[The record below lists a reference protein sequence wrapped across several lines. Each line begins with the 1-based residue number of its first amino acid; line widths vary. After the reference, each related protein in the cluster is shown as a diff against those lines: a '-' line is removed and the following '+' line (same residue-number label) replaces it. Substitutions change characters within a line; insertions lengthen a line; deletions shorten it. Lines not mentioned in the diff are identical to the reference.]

1 MRLKEIRYPD
11 GLPVDGYGPGFFRI
25 AGELCEGPVLI
36 AAGALVPW
44 AGLEDETPLTALA
57 GRVDLVLVG
66 TGDVIAPLPNRLQ
79 ARLEADGLGVE
90 IMASPSAARTYN
102 VLLSEGR
109 HVAVAL
115 LPVTR
120 AGR

>member
-1 MRLKEIRYPD
+1 MRLNEIRYPD

-25 AGELCEGPVLI
+25 AGELREGPVLV
-36 AAGALVPW
+36 AGRTLVPW
-44 AGLEDETPLTALA
+44 AGLEDEAPLTALA
-57 GRVDLVLVG
+57 GRLDLLIVG
-66 TGDVIAPLPNRLQ
+66 TGDTIAPLPNRLQ
-79 ARLEADGLGVE
+79 NRLEADGLGVE

-109 HVAVAL
+109 LVAVAL
-115 LPVTR
+115 VPVTQ